1 MRVPAIAPQ
10 ALAFNPSVAAQIP
23 DVVSGVI
30 AGPGMQVSLVNGGDV
45 SLTNGSGSVVA
56 SAVLTAKGDVVAA
69 DVVTG
74 AATFGSVQPGQAFGV
89 VVTLSPVGGD
99 IPCGD
104 GQHVVVT
111 LAFSAMTSQLTNV
124 TTAPVNATLQCSVFN
139 ASQPY
144 RFTFIDAGD
153 GSIQVTKHRNATCSN
168 RMHVHHYSA
177 PRNRLRCF
185 VNQVATA
192 AVWLCPQMASVIP
205 PLTPCSSRPNGC
217 PVLFSTHGAGV
228 DAGSPTW
235 TGAYQPQTQAWVL
248 LPSNRGAYGFDWQGP
263 GRGTVSSD
271 VWVDYCLLVM

>member
-168 RMHVHHYSA
+168 CVHVHRESA
-177 PRNRLRCF
+177 PGNRFRCCLNRDCCRLA
-185 VNQVATA
+185 VSTDGVCHPTAYTVLITAKRLPGAVQHARRWCGRRIADVDWRVPAADAGVGPA
-192 AVWLCPQMASVIP
+192 AVKQRRVRL
-205 PLTPCSSRPNGC
+205 
-217 PVLFSTHGAGV
+217 
-228 DAGSPTW
+228 
-235 TGAYQPQTQAWVL
+235 
-248 LPSNRGAYGFDWQGP
+248 
-263 GRGTVSSD
+263 
-271 VWVDYCLLVM
+271 